1 MWDVALPPNPS
12 AGKGTSSGGSSTP
25 KRVAVPEQPYSLG
38 GCVLAIDTPVPSR
51 CLRILTQATALAAL
65 VALFARPLGAA
76 FTEPRLALMRATAYR
91 SVTGVVTVK
100 LEGTFSLDDTVQLA
114 LPLDVV
120 VQQGALSARFDLGG
134 NVFTTVGTNPEQP
147 APGPGVIGVAAREI
161 TLVLPPGFAPGD
173 ATAQI
178 VATYRGEPVNSN
190 RLPFTL

>member
-1 MWDVALPPNPS
+1 MDNPV
-12 AGKGTSSGGSSTP
+12 T
-25 KRVAVPEQPYSLG
+25 
-38 GCVLAIDTPVPSR
+38 SR
-51 CLRILTQATALAAL
+51 CLRILTVAAALVAL
-65 VALFARPLGAA
+65 VALFAKPVGAA

-120 VQQGALSARFDLGG
+120 VQQGPLTARFDLGG
-134 NVFTTVGTNPEQP
+134 NAFITVGANPEQP
-147 APGPGVIGVAAREI
+147 APGPGVIGVAPREI

-178 VATYRGEPVNSN
+178 VATYQGGPVNSN